1 MSTALNLKNS
11 TAFDMF
17 DVAHDFKDNV
27 DGLLIKK
34 HQELPDAYLK
44 NLRDEKIASSGVRE
58 KEYMKV
64 ASIPVAV
71 VETWLAHGYD
81 IHKMTA
87 KQILNKLRS
96 EDLDVFITTTKSI

>member
-1 MSTALNLKNS
+1 MSTTSKLKNS
-11 TAFDMF
+11 TATEMF

-34 HQELPDAYLK
+34 HQHIPDDFLTRLK
-44 NLRDEKIASSGVRE
+44 HEKIASSGVRE

-71 VETWLAHGYD
+71 VETWLAQGYD

-96 EDLDVFITTTKSI
+96 EDLDAFITTTKSI